1 MDSICD
7 MVDILVIDG
16 LFFIWLNGMLFIWIW
31 FELFWFLRFLFDI
44 WLWISILDGLVLEVF
59 NLVMVFLRSI
69 LRLMDFGVRICDI
82 SSLTVFFE
90 YFIILIVSWCWIFLR
105 FCLLI
110 VINWSFGLM
119 WSLWK
124 VGFFGVIVLINIFRF
139 SLLEYFSFIIVMLKL
154 ILGVFFR
161 IIS

>member
-1 MDSICD
+1 MWYGWYISNRWVIFYMIKWNVVYMN
-7 MVDILVIDG
+7 MVWIVMI
-16 LFFIWLNGMLFIWIW
+16 FTVFIWYLIIDL
-31 FELFWFLRFLFDI
+31 DI
-44 WLWISILDGLVLEVF
+44 RWVSIGSF

-90 YFIILIVSWCWIFLR
+90 YFIILIVLWCWIFLR

-119 WSLWK
+119 WSLRK
-124 VGFFGVIVLINIFRF
+124 VGFFGVIVLINILRF
-139 SLLEYFSFIIVMLKL
+139 ILLEYFSFIIVMLKL